1 MGLFANVRA
10 SGDTAQTADLRAEI
24 ARLEDEVDRLRLQQA
39 GVHPGGA
46 LVEAMRNADVAADTA
61 DSSATMYVSALAIR
75 SELAQMLGLLKGAVE
90 DFELRLERLDRGLD
104 RAATA
109 LAADESDLETGAGG
123 DGIIDLRDGAAR
135 GLDPTSISR
144 SGTDEP
150 RARQ

>member
-1 MGLFANVRA
+1 LFANVRA
-10 SGDTAQTADLRAEI
+10 SGDAAQTADLRAEI
-24 ARLEDEVDRLRLQQA
+24 ARLEDEIDRLRLQQA

-46 LVEAMRNADVAADTA
+46 LVEAMRHADVAADTA

-75 SELAQMLGLLKGAVE
+75 SELSQMLALLKGTVE

-109 LAADESDLETGAGG
+109 LAEDEAAIDIEAG
-123 DGIIDLRDGAAR
+123 DERIIDLRDGATR
-135 GLDPTSISR
+135 SFDLMPSGR
-144 SGTDEP
+144 SGTDES

>member
-10 SGDTAQTADLRAEI
+10 SGDAAHTADLRAEI

-46 LVEAMRNADVAADTA
+46 LVEAMRHADVAADTA

-75 SELAQMLGLLKGAVE
+75 SELSQMLSLLKGAVE

-109 LAADESDLETGAGG
+109 LAHDEADTTIEAGAER
-123 DGIIDLRDGAAR
+123 IIDLRDGAAR
-135 GLDPTSISR
+135 TLGTSSSGR

>member
-10 SGDTAQTADLRAEI
+10 SGDAAQTADLRAEI
-24 ARLEDEVDRLRLQQA
+24 ARLEDEIDRLRLQQA

-46 LVEAMRNADVAADTA
+46 LVEAMRHADVAADTA

-75 SELAQMLGLLKGAVE
+75 SELSQMLSLLKGAVE

-109 LAADESDLETGAGG
+109 LAEDDADTGSDR
-123 DGIIDLRDGAAR
+123 IIDLRDGTDG
-135 GLDPTSISR
+135 GLEPTSNSR
-144 SGTDEP
+144 SGTDET
-150 RARQ
+150 RARR

>member
-1 MGLFANVRA
+1 VGLFANVRA
-10 SGDTAQTADLRAEI
+10 SGDAAQTADLRAEI

-46 LVEAMRNADVAADTA
+46 LVEAMRHADVAADTA
-61 DSSATMYVSALAIR
+61 DSSATMYVSALSIR

-109 LAADESDLETGAGG
+109 LAADESELEIEHGG
-123 DGIIDLRDGAAR
+123 ERIIDLRDGATRA
-135 GLDPTSISR
+135 LDLTSSSR